1 VEQLDLRDQF
11 IRNAYYQF
19 EKNDIQFIYKNPKL
33 ISSSQL
39 ENIPYRPKIIKII
52 PSHSSIEKRKFL
64 FNTPTKVREN
74 NNNIN
79 KNKDS
84 SGSGSEKKKIIK
96 KINLNNNYEKLRN
109 EKIENLEKVKKQLMG
124 KVNSSKKR
132 QYNSEILSLFHNHP
146 IINKNNKMNGLNIN
160 DFIRMKKINISNNH
174 INNINNLSFLNNSNL
189 SAKSL
194 KPINQKSKKVQFILK
209 PNIINIPKI
218 LNNGPLS
225 DRAYNRRYLSNS
237 AKILNDDNYSKNN
250 NTLTSKLEN
259 EVQKKVKTIL
269 KKNYIGRYKSSPYLK
284 YLDE

>member
-1 VEQLDLRDQF
+1 
-11 IRNAYYQF
+11 
-19 EKNDIQFIYKNPKL
+19 
-33 ISSSQL
+33 
-39 ENIPYRPKIIKII
+39 
-52 PSHSSIEKRKFL
+52 
-64 FNTPTKVREN
+64 
-74 NNNIN
+74 
-79 KNKDS
+79 
-84 SGSGSEKKKIIK
+84 
-96 KINLNNNYEKLRN
+96 
-109 EKIENLEKVKKQLMG
+109 
-124 KVNSSKKR
+124 
-132 QYNSEILSLFHNHP
+132 
-146 IINKNNKMNGLNIN
+146 MNGLNIN
-160 DFIRMKKINISNNH
+160 DFIRKKKINISNNH

-194 KPINQKSKKVQFILK
+194 KPIGQKSKKVQFILK